1 VHLPVTGFTE
11 DDEIIEIVVRRI
23 PVDVVDIKR
32 RIRTTAETDRIF
44 VFETPSSVCR
54 GHIG

>member
-1 VHLPVTGFTE
+1 MTGFAE
-11 DDEIIEIVVRRI
+11 DDEIFEIVVRRI
-23 PVDVVDIKR
+23 PVDVVDIER
-32 RIRTTAETDRIF
+32 RIRITTETDRVF

>member
-32 RIRTTAETDRIF
+32 RMRTTAETDRIF